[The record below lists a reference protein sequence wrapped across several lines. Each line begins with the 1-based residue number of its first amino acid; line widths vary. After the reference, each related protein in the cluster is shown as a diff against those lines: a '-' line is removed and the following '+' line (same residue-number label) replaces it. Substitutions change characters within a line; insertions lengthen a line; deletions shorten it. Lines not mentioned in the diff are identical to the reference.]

1 MLKSNIFKG
10 HFMRILLPL
19 IVSMS
24 SLLVLEACGGH
35 ESVKS
40 SYIGTASMNQDQVT
54 QLLTQQSYT
63 QITGLHQNGRDW
75 VGEAQKGGQPV
86 SFDIASDGTIHTR

>member
-1 MLKSNIFKG
+1 
-10 HFMRILLPL
+10 MRLLLPM

-24 SLLVLEACGGH
+24 CLLMLEACGGR

-40 SYIGTASMNQDQVT
+40 SYIGTASMNQEQVT

-63 QITGLHQNGRDW
+63 EITGLHQNGRDW
-75 VGEAQKGGQPV
+75 VGEAQKGGQSV
-86 SFDIASDGTIHTR
+86 SFDIASDGTIHTK